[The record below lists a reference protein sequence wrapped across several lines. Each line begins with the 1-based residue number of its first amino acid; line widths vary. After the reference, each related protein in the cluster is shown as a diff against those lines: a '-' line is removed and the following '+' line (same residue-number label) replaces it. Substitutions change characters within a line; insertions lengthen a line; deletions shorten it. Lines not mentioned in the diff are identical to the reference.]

1 MRHAVFHS
9 FSSFFIVF
17 AFAMIWR
24 YHWSSLHF
32 FPCLMGFSLSF
43 SLNFHVHLW
52 STAKLNC
59 LSLRRWTML
68 AMPGWQASR
77 IAPLDG
83 HANAGSCWHLPD
95 EIRCPGCPPVD
106 APARWWGQWLCL
118 RALQADGVRLRF
130 RIFSMEE
137 KHGKTL
143 DPLAEVHVLSQ
154 VEWHM
159 FPVTWSHHHISNES
173 ICWGALT
180 RSIYVDISYLLEV

>member
-1 MRHAVFHS
+1 MGLDLRFLGLNGFHPDTMRHAVFHS

-68 AMPGWQASR
+68 AMPGWQAPR
-77 IAPLDG
+77 IAPWMGTPTRAVLTSSWWNSMPRVSTNG
-83 HANAGSCWHLPD
+83 RASAVV
-95 EIRCPGCPPVD
+95 RAVTTPG
-106 APARWWGQWLCL
+106 L
-118 RALQADGVRLRF
+118 F
-130 RIFSMEE
+130 RRTGCDFVFESVPWRKNM
-137 KHGKTL
+137 GKL
-143 DPLAEVHVLSQ
+143 
-154 VEWHM
+154 
-159 FPVTWSHHHISNES
+159 
-173 ICWGALT
+173 
-180 RSIYVDISYLLEV
+180 